1 MFDSWLQDL
10 RYAVRLLRRN
20 PLFALTAVLSLA
32 IGIGANTTIF
42 TIANA
47 LLFKPPLGVADASRL
62 VDVGRSQDGQGFDNG
77 SYSNYLD
84 IRARNTV
91 FSGIYAYRLG
101 PEPMS
106 LRGKDGAERI
116 YGEMVSTNYFNV
128 LGTPPH
134 IGRLFTSDDSEQPG
148 ATPLAVLSHRFW
160 MRRFN
165 GDPAIVGQTLVLNG
179 RPLTVIGVTPEG
191 FHGTTVLT
199 SDLWVPVNM
208 VGELASRLPPAILT
222 SRESAWLV
230 MGARLKPGVTVGQ
243 AQAELANIGRALEQ
257 EFPDANRGKGLRVVA
272 SSPVPGDGA
281 PVAAFMAVLMAI
293 VMLVLAIACANVAG
307 VLLAR
312 ATTRR
317 REIAVRLAIGA
328 GRGRLIRQML
338 VESTL
343 LFLIGGSGGLV
354 LARLMTGALLS
365 LLPAVPLPIDVTLA
379 LDGRAV
385 VFTLTLSL
393 VAAILSG
400 LAPAFHASRA
410 EVVGALKSDTQ
421 GGPER
426 IWLRHAFVVS
436 QVALSIVLVVGAG
449 LFARALQRASEID
462 PGFDPHGVEL
472 ATLDLS
478 LGGYTADTGR
488 VFARELI
495 RRVRET
501 PGVQAAALSAVM
513 PLGDRGIG
521 LGGLAVPGVELR
533 NGRRFFDVDWNVITP
548 GYFAT
553 MKMALSTGRDFS
565 DADRE
570 GTPSV
575 VIVNET
581 AARQWWPRQD
591 ALGKTL
597 LQETG
602 RPDAPDAV
610 RQQVPEPG
618 RRSAAVRLRA
628 DSAAV
633 YVTHCYRGAVGARSA
648 PRRAA
653 SSAPRL
659 DEPESSHRASA
670 HLRRLLAAGTASAT
684 HRGVGRRQPRTC
696 RRVAGGNRDLRRDGL
711 HGVEPHARDRHSDG
725 AWRRARVGGAH
736 GAAAGADADDD
747 RRGHRPGGR
756 RRGKP
761 PARLAAL
768 RRWRH
773 RSVDLHRIDAAIFRR
788 RCGGVLRAGTAR
800 HRYRRDGRP
809 PIRLGTIAPVRE
821 TTSAA
826 AMHL

>member
-134 IGRLFTSDDSEQPG
+134 IGRLFTSDDSEQPA

-179 RPLTVIGVTPEG
+179 RPFMVIGVTPEG

-521 LGGLAVPGVELR
+521 LGGLAVPGVEPR

-610 RQQVPEPG
+610 RTLTVVG
-618 RRSAAVRLRA
+618 VAR
-628 DSAAV
+628 DSKYRNLGEDPRPFV
-633 YVTHCYRGAVGARSA
+633 YVPIQQQYMSRTVIAARSA
-648 PRRAA
+648 HGQRLAGELRALVASMNPNLPIVQSLTFDAYSQLGLLPQRIAA
-653 SSAPRL
+653 SVAGSL
-659 DEPESSHRASA
+659 G
-670 HLRRLLAAGTASAT
+670 LVGVLLAAIGIYGVTAYMVSSRTREIGIRMALGAERASVVRMVLRQGLT
-684 HRGVGRRQPRTC
+684 LTMIGAAIGLAVAAAASRLLGSLLFGVGATDPLTFIGSTLLFF
-696 RRVAGGNRDLRRDGL
+696 V
-711 HGVEPHARDRHSDG
+711 V
-725 AWRRARVGGAH
+725 
-736 GAAAGADADDD
+736 GAAACYV
-747 RRGHRPGGR
+747 
-756 RRGKP
+756 
-761 PARLAAL
+761 PARRATAIGAMDAL
-768 RRWRH
+768 RY
-773 RSVDLHRIDAAIFRR
+773 D
-788 RCGGVLRAGTAR
+788 
-800 HRYRRDGRP
+800 
-809 PIRLGTIAPVRE
+809 
-821 TTSAA
+821 
-826 AMHL
+826 

>member
-134 IGRLFTSDDSEQPG
+134 IGRLFTSDDSEQPA

-179 RPLTVIGVTPEG
+179 RPFMVIGVTPEG

-521 LGGLAVPGVELR
+521 LGGLAVPGVEPR

-553 MKMALSTGRDFS
+553 MKMALLTGRDFS

-610 RQQVPEPG
+610 RTLTVVG
-618 RRSAAVRLRA
+618 VAR
-628 DSAAV
+628 DSKYRNLGEDPRPFV
-633 YVTHCYRGAVGARSA
+633 YVPIQQQYMSRTVIAARSA
-648 PRRAA
+648 HGQRLAGELRALVASMNPNLPIVQSLTFDAYSQLGLLPQRIAA
-653 SSAPRL
+653 SVAGSL
-659 DEPESSHRASA
+659 G
-670 HLRRLLAAGTASAT
+670 LVGVLLAAIGIYGVTAYMVSSRTREIGIRMALGAERASVVRMVLRQGLT
-684 HRGVGRRQPRTC
+684 LTMIGAAIGLAVAAAASRLLGSLLFGVGATDPLTFIGSTLLFF
-696 RRVAGGNRDLRRDGL
+696 V
-711 HGVEPHARDRHSDG
+711 V
-725 AWRRARVGGAH
+725 
-736 GAAAGADADDD
+736 GAAACYV
-747 RRGHRPGGR
+747 
-756 RRGKP
+756 
-761 PARLAAL
+761 PARRATAIGAMDAL
-768 RRWRH
+768 RY
-773 RSVDLHRIDAAIFRR
+773 D
-788 RCGGVLRAGTAR
+788 
-800 HRYRRDGRP
+800 
-809 PIRLGTIAPVRE
+809 
-821 TTSAA
+821 
-826 AMHL
+826 

>member
-257 EFPDANRGKGLRVVA
+257 EFPDANRGRGLRVVA
-272 SSPVPGDGA
+272 SSPLPGDGA

-410 EVVGALKSDTQ
+410 DVVGALKSDTQ

-521 LGGLAVPGVELR
+521 LGGLAVPGVEPR

-597 LQETG
+597 LQENG

-610 RQQVPEPG
+610 RTLTVVG
-618 RRSAAVRLRA
+618 VAR
-628 DSAAV
+628 DSKYRNLGEDPRPFV
-633 YVTHCYRGAVGARSA
+633 YVPIQQQYMSRTVIAARSA
-648 PRRAA
+648 HGQRLAGELRALLASMNPNLPIVQSLTFDAYSQLGLLPQRIAA
-653 SSAPRL
+653 SVAGSL
-659 DEPESSHRASA
+659 G
-670 HLRRLLAAGTASAT
+670 LVGVLLAAIGIYGVTAYMVSSRTREIGIRMALGAERASVVRMVLRQGLT
-684 HRGVGRRQPRTC
+684 LTMIGAAIGLAVAAAASRLLGSLLFGVGATDPLTFIGSTLLFF
-696 RRVAGGNRDLRRDGL
+696 V
-711 HGVEPHARDRHSDG
+711 V
-725 AWRRARVGGAH
+725 
-736 GAAAGADADDD
+736 GAAACYV
-747 RRGHRPGGR
+747 
-756 RRGKP
+756 
-761 PARLAAL
+761 PARRATAIGAMDAL
-768 RRWRH
+768 RY
-773 RSVDLHRIDAAIFRR
+773 D
-788 RCGGVLRAGTAR
+788 
-800 HRYRRDGRP
+800 
-809 PIRLGTIAPVRE
+809 
-821 TTSAA
+821 
-826 AMHL
+826 

>member
-1 MFDSWLQDL
+1 MFDSWLQDV

-106 LRGKDGAERI
+106 LRGKDGVERI

-134 IGRLFTSDDSEQPG
+134 IGRLFTSDDSEQPA

-179 RPLTVIGVTPEG
+179 RPFMVIGVTPEG

-521 LGGLAVPGVELR
+521 LGGLAVPGVEPR

-553 MKMALSTGRDFS
+553 MKMALLTGRDFS

-610 RQQVPEPG
+610 RTLTVVG
-618 RRSAAVRLRA
+618 VAR
-628 DSAAV
+628 DSKYRNLGEDPRPFV
-633 YVTHCYRGAVGARSA
+633 YVPIQQQYMSRTVIAARSA
-648 PRRAA
+648 HGQRLAGQLRALLASMNPNLPIVQALTFDAYSQLGLLPQRIAA
-653 SSAPRL
+653 SVAGSL
-659 DEPESSHRASA
+659 G
-670 HLRRLLAAGTASAT
+670 LVGVLLAAIGIYGVTAYMVSSRTREIGIRMALGAERASVVRMVLRQGLT
-684 HRGVGRRQPRTC
+684 LTMIGAAIGLAVAAAASRLLGSLLFGVGATDPLTFIGSTLLFF
-696 RRVAGGNRDLRRDGL
+696 V
-711 HGVEPHARDRHSDG
+711 V
-725 AWRRARVGGAH
+725 
-736 GAAAGADADDD
+736 GAAACYV
-747 RRGHRPGGR
+747 
-756 RRGKP
+756 
-761 PARLAAL
+761 PARRATAIGAMDAL
-768 RRWRH
+768 RY
-773 RSVDLHRIDAAIFRR
+773 D
-788 RCGGVLRAGTAR
+788 
-800 HRYRRDGRP
+800 
-809 PIRLGTIAPVRE
+809 
-821 TTSAA
+821 
-826 AMHL
+826 

>member
-134 IGRLFTSDDSEQPG
+134 IGRLFTSDDSEQPA

-208 VGELASRLPPAILT
+208 VGELAPRLPPAILT

-410 EVVGALKSDTQ
+410 EVVGALKSETQ

-521 LGGLAVPGVELR
+521 LGGLAVPGVEPR

-597 LQETG
+597 LQVNG

-610 RQQVPEPG
+610 RTLTVVG
-618 RRSAAVRLRA
+618 VAR
-628 DSAAV
+628 DSKYRNLGEDPRPFV
-633 YVTHCYRGAVGARSA
+633 YVPIQQQYMSRTVIAARSA
-648 PRRAA
+648 HGQRLAGELRALLASMNPNLPIVQSLTFDAYSQLGLLPQRIAA
-653 SSAPRL
+653 SVAGSL
-659 DEPESSHRASA
+659 G
-670 HLRRLLAAGTASAT
+670 LVGVLLAAIGIYGVTAYMVSSRTREIGIRMALGAERASVVRMVLRQGLT
-684 HRGVGRRQPRTC
+684 LTMIGAAIGLAVAAAASRLLGSLLFGVGATDPLTFIGSTLLFF
-696 RRVAGGNRDLRRDGL
+696 V
-711 HGVEPHARDRHSDG
+711 V
-725 AWRRARVGGAH
+725 
-736 GAAAGADADDD
+736 GAAACYV
-747 RRGHRPGGR
+747 
-756 RRGKP
+756 
-761 PARLAAL
+761 PARRATAIGAMDAL
-768 RRWRH
+768 RY
-773 RSVDLHRIDAAIFRR
+773 D
-788 RCGGVLRAGTAR
+788 
-800 HRYRRDGRP
+800 
-809 PIRLGTIAPVRE
+809 
-821 TTSAA
+821 
-826 AMHL
+826 

>member
-77 SYSNYLD
+77 SYPNYLD

-91 FSGIYAYRLG
+91 FSGIYAYRLA

-134 IGRLFTSDDSEQPG
+134 IGRLFTSDDSEQPA

-179 RPLTVIGVTPEG
+179 RPFTVIGVTPEG

-208 VGELASRLPPAILT
+208 VGELASRLPPSILT

-257 EFPDANRGKGLRVVA
+257 EFPDANRGRGLRVVA

-410 EVVGALKSDTQ
+410 EVVGALKSGTQ

-426 IWLRHAFVVS
+426 IWLRHAFVLS

-521 LGGLAVPGVELR
+521 LGGLAVPGLELR

-610 RQQVPEPG
+610 RTLTVVG
-618 RRSAAVRLRA
+618 VAR
-628 DSAAV
+628 DSKYRNLGEDPRPFV
-633 YVTHCYRGAVGARSA
+633 YVPIQQQYMSRTVIAARSA
-648 PRRAA
+648 RGQRLAGELRALLASMNPNLPIVQALTFDAYSQLGLLPQRIAA
-653 SSAPRL
+653 SVAGSL
-659 DEPESSHRASA
+659 G
-670 HLRRLLAAGTASAT
+670 LVGVLLAAIGIYGVTASMVSSRTREIGIRMALGAERASVVRMVLRQGLT
-684 HRGVGRRQPRTC
+684 LTMIGAAIGLAVAAAASRLLGSLLFGVGATDPLTFIGSTLLFF
-696 RRVAGGNRDLRRDGL
+696 V
-711 HGVEPHARDRHSDG
+711 V
-725 AWRRARVGGAH
+725 
-736 GAAAGADADDD
+736 GAAACYV
-747 RRGHRPGGR
+747 
-756 RRGKP
+756 
-761 PARLAAL
+761 PARRATAIGAMDAL
-768 RRWRH
+768 RY
-773 RSVDLHRIDAAIFRR
+773 D
-788 RCGGVLRAGTAR
+788 
-800 HRYRRDGRP
+800 
-809 PIRLGTIAPVRE
+809 
-821 TTSAA
+821 
-826 AMHL
+826 

>member
-134 IGRLFTSDDSEQPG
+134 IGRLFTSDDSEQPA

-179 RPLTVIGVTPEG
+179 RPFMVIGVTPEG
-191 FHGTTVLT
+191 FHGTTLLT

-436 QVALSIVLVVGAG
+436 QVALSIVLVVAAG

-488 VFARELI
+488 VFARELF

-521 LGGLAVPGVELR
+521 LGGLAVPGVEPR

-553 MKMALSTGRDFS
+553 MKMALLTGRDFS

-610 RQQVPEPG
+610 RTLTVVG
-618 RRSAAVRLRA
+618 VAR
-628 DSAAV
+628 DSKYRNLGEDPRPFV
-633 YVTHCYRGAVGARSA
+633 YVPIQQQYMSRTVIAARSA
-648 PRRAA
+648 HGQRLAGQLRALLASMNPNLPIVQALTFDAYSQLGLLPQRIAA
-653 SSAPRL
+653 SVAGSL
-659 DEPESSHRASA
+659 G
-670 HLRRLLAAGTASAT
+670 LVGVLLAAIGIYGVTAYMVSSRTREIGIRMALGAERASVVRMVLRQGLT
-684 HRGVGRRQPRTC
+684 LTMIGAAIGLAVAAAASRLLGSLLFGVGATDPLTFIGSTLLFF
-696 RRVAGGNRDLRRDGL
+696 V
-711 HGVEPHARDRHSDG
+711 V
-725 AWRRARVGGAH
+725 
-736 GAAAGADADDD
+736 GAAACYV
-747 RRGHRPGGR
+747 
-756 RRGKP
+756 
-761 PARLAAL
+761 PARRATAIGAMDAL
-768 RRWRH
+768 RY
-773 RSVDLHRIDAAIFRR
+773 D
-788 RCGGVLRAGTAR
+788 
-800 HRYRRDGRP
+800 
-809 PIRLGTIAPVRE
+809 
-821 TTSAA
+821 
-826 AMHL
+826 

>member
-62 VDVGRSQDGQGFDNG
+62 VDVGRSQDGHAFDNG
-77 SYSNYLD
+77 SYPNYLD

-179 RPLTVIGVTPEG
+179 RPFMVIGVTPEG

-257 EFPDANRGKGLRVVA
+257 EFPDANRGRGLRVVA

-521 LGGLAVPGVELR
+521 LGGLAVPGVEPR

-553 MKMALSTGRDFS
+553 MKMALLTGRDFS

-610 RQQVPEPG
+610 RTLTVVG
-618 RRSAAVRLRA
+618 VAR
-628 DSAAV
+628 DSKYRNLGEDPRPFV
-633 YVTHCYRGAVGARSA
+633 YVPIQQQYMSRTVIAARSA
-648 PRRAA
+648 HGQRLAGELRALLASMNPNLPIVQALTFDAYSQLGLLPQRIAA
-653 SSAPRL
+653 SVAGSL
-659 DEPESSHRASA
+659 G
-670 HLRRLLAAGTASAT
+670 LVGVLLAAIGIYGVTAYMVSSRTREIGIRMALGAERASVVRMVLRQGLT
-684 HRGVGRRQPRTC
+684 LTMIGAAIGLAVAAAASRLLGSLLFGVGATDPLTFIGSTLLFF
-696 RRVAGGNRDLRRDGL
+696 V
-711 HGVEPHARDRHSDG
+711 V
-725 AWRRARVGGAH
+725 
-736 GAAAGADADDD
+736 GAAACYV
-747 RRGHRPGGR
+747 
-756 RRGKP
+756 
-761 PARLAAL
+761 PARRATAIGAMDAL
-768 RRWRH
+768 RY
-773 RSVDLHRIDAAIFRR
+773 D
-788 RCGGVLRAGTAR
+788 
-800 HRYRRDGRP
+800 
-809 PIRLGTIAPVRE
+809 
-821 TTSAA
+821 
-826 AMHL
+826 

>member
-106 LRGKDGAERI
+106 LRGNDGAERI

-134 IGRLFTSDDSEQPG
+134 IGRLFTSDDSEQPA

-179 RPLTVIGVTPEG
+179 RPFMVIGVTPEG
-191 FHGTTVLT
+191 FHGTTLLT

-472 ATLDLS
+472 AALDLS

-521 LGGLAVPGVELR
+521 LGGLAVPGVEPR

-553 MKMALSTGRDFS
+553 MKMALLTGRDFS

-610 RQQVPEPG
+610 RTLTVVG
-618 RRSAAVRLRA
+618 VAR
-628 DSAAV
+628 DSKYRNLGEDPRPFV
-633 YVTHCYRGAVGARSA
+633 YVPIQQQYMSRTVIAARSA
-648 PRRAA
+648 HGQRLAGELRALLASMNPNLPIVQSLTFDAYSQLGLLPQRIAA
-653 SSAPRL
+653 SVAGSL
-659 DEPESSHRASA
+659 G
-670 HLRRLLAAGTASAT
+670 LVGVLLAAIGIYGVTAYMVSSRTREIGIRMALGAERASVVRMVLRQGLT
-684 HRGVGRRQPRTC
+684 LTMIGAAIGLAVAAAASRLLGSLLFGVGATDPLTFIGSTLLFF
-696 RRVAGGNRDLRRDGL
+696 V
-711 HGVEPHARDRHSDG
+711 V
-725 AWRRARVGGAH
+725 
-736 GAAAGADADDD
+736 GAAACYV
-747 RRGHRPGGR
+747 
-756 RRGKP
+756 
-761 PARLAAL
+761 PARRATAIGAMDAL
-768 RRWRH
+768 RY
-773 RSVDLHRIDAAIFRR
+773 D
-788 RCGGVLRAGTAR
+788 
-800 HRYRRDGRP
+800 
-809 PIRLGTIAPVRE
+809 
-821 TTSAA
+821 
-826 AMHL
+826 

>member
-134 IGRLFTSDDSEQPG
+134 IGRLFTSDDSEQPA

-553 MKMALSTGRDFS
+553 MKMALLTGRDFS

-610 RQQVPEPG
+610 RTLTVVG
-618 RRSAAVRLRA
+618 VAR
-628 DSAAV
+628 DSKYRNLGEDPRPFV
-633 YVTHCYRGAVGARSA
+633 YVPIQQQYMSRTVIAARSA
-648 PRRAA
+648 HGQRLAGELRALVASMNPNLPIVQALTFDAYSQLGLLPQRIAA
-653 SSAPRL
+653 SVAGSL
-659 DEPESSHRASA
+659 G
-670 HLRRLLAAGTASAT
+670 LVGVLLAAIGIYGVTAYMVSSRTREIGIRMALGAERASVVRMVLRQGLT
-684 HRGVGRRQPRTC
+684 LTMIGAAIGLAVAAAASRLLGSLLFGVGATDPLTFIGSTLLFF
-696 RRVAGGNRDLRRDGL
+696 V
-711 HGVEPHARDRHSDG
+711 V
-725 AWRRARVGGAH
+725 
-736 GAAAGADADDD
+736 GAAACYV
-747 RRGHRPGGR
+747 
-756 RRGKP
+756 
-761 PARLAAL
+761 PARRATAIGAMDAL
-768 RRWRH
+768 RY
-773 RSVDLHRIDAAIFRR
+773 D
-788 RCGGVLRAGTAR
+788 
-800 HRYRRDGRP
+800 
-809 PIRLGTIAPVRE
+809 
-821 TTSAA
+821 
-826 AMHL
+826 

>member
-47 LLFKPPLGVADASRL
+47 LLFQPPLGVADASRL

-134 IGRLFTSDDSEQPG
+134 IGRLFTSDDSEQPA

-179 RPLTVIGVTPEG
+179 RPFMVIGVTPEG

-243 AQAELANIGRALEQ
+243 AQGELANIGRALEQ

-317 REIAVRLAIGA
+317 REIAVRVAIGA

-610 RQQVPEPG
+610 RTLTVVG
-618 RRSAAVRLRA
+618 VAR
-628 DSAAV
+628 DSKYRNLGEDPRPFV
-633 YVTHCYRGAVGARSA
+633 YVPIQQQYMSRTVIAARSA
-648 PRRAA
+648 HGQRLAGQLRALLASMNPNLPIVQALTFDAYSQLGLLPQRIAA
-653 SSAPRL
+653 SVAGSL
-659 DEPESSHRASA
+659 G
-670 HLRRLLAAGTASAT
+670 LVGVLLAAIGIYGVTAYMVSSRTREIGIRMALGAERASVVRMVLRQGLT
-684 HRGVGRRQPRTC
+684 LTMIGAAIGLAVAAAASRLLGSLLFGVGATDPLTFIGSTLLFF
-696 RRVAGGNRDLRRDGL
+696 V
-711 HGVEPHARDRHSDG
+711 V
-725 AWRRARVGGAH
+725 
-736 GAAAGADADDD
+736 GAAACYV
-747 RRGHRPGGR
+747 
-756 RRGKP
+756 
-761 PARLAAL
+761 PARRATAIGAMDAL
-768 RRWRH
+768 RY
-773 RSVDLHRIDAAIFRR
+773 D
-788 RCGGVLRAGTAR
+788 
-800 HRYRRDGRP
+800 
-809 PIRLGTIAPVRE
+809 
-821 TTSAA
+821 
-826 AMHL
+826 

>member
-47 LLFKPPLGVADASRL
+47 LLFKPPLGVAAASRL

-77 SYSNYLD
+77 SYPNYLD

-134 IGRLFTSDDSEQPG
+134 IGRLFTSDDSEQPA

-179 RPLTVIGVTPEG
+179 RPFMVIGVTPEG

-317 REIAVRLAIGA
+317 REIAVRVAIGA

-426 IWLRHAFVVS
+426 IWLRHAFVLS

-521 LGGLAVPGVELR
+521 LGGLAVPGLELR

-553 MKMALSTGRDFS
+553 MKMALLTGRDFS

-610 RQQVPEPG
+610 RTLTVVG
-618 RRSAAVRLRA
+618 VAR
-628 DSAAV
+628 DSKYRNLGEDPRPFV
-633 YVTHCYRGAVGARSA
+633 YVPIQQQYMSRTVIAARSA
-648 PRRAA
+648 HGQRLAGELRALLASMNPNLPIVQALTFDAYSQLGLLPQRIAA
-653 SSAPRL
+653 SVAGSL
-659 DEPESSHRASA
+659 G
-670 HLRRLLAAGTASAT
+670 LVGVLLAAIGIYGVTAYMVSSRTREIGIRMALGAERASVVRMVLRQGLT
-684 HRGVGRRQPRTC
+684 LTMIGAAIGLAVAAAASRLLGSLRFGVGATDPLTFIGSTLLFF
-696 RRVAGGNRDLRRDGL
+696 V
-711 HGVEPHARDRHSDG
+711 V
-725 AWRRARVGGAH
+725 
-736 GAAAGADADDD
+736 GAAACYV
-747 RRGHRPGGR
+747 
-756 RRGKP
+756 
-761 PARLAAL
+761 PARRATAIGAMDAL
-768 RRWRH
+768 RY
-773 RSVDLHRIDAAIFRR
+773 D
-788 RCGGVLRAGTAR
+788 
-800 HRYRRDGRP
+800 
-809 PIRLGTIAPVRE
+809 
-821 TTSAA
+821 
-826 AMHL
+826 

>member
-134 IGRLFTSDDSEQPG
+134 IGRLFTSDDSEQPA

-179 RPLTVIGVTPEG
+179 RPFMVIGVTPEG

-521 LGGLAVPGVELR
+521 LGGLAVPGVEPR

-610 RQQVPEPG
+610 RTLTVVG
-618 RRSAAVRLRA
+618 VAR
-628 DSAAV
+628 DSKYRNLGEDPRPFV
-633 YVTHCYRGAVGARSA
+633 YVPIQQQYMSRTVIAARSA
-648 PRRAA
+648 HGQRLAGQLRALLASMNPNLPIVQALTFDAYSQLGLLPQRIAA
-653 SSAPRL
+653 SVAGSL
-659 DEPESSHRASA
+659 G
-670 HLRRLLAAGTASAT
+670 LVGVLLAAIGIYGVTAYMVSSRTREIGIRMALGAERASVVRMVLRQGLT
-684 HRGVGRRQPRTC
+684 LTMIGAAIGLAVAAAASRLLGSLLFGVGATDPLTFIGSTLLFF
-696 RRVAGGNRDLRRDGL
+696 V
-711 HGVEPHARDRHSDG
+711 V
-725 AWRRARVGGAH
+725 
-736 GAAAGADADDD
+736 GAAACYV
-747 RRGHRPGGR
+747 
-756 RRGKP
+756 
-761 PARLAAL
+761 PARRATAIGAMDAL
-768 RRWRH
+768 RY
-773 RSVDLHRIDAAIFRR
+773 D
-788 RCGGVLRAGTAR
+788 
-800 HRYRRDGRP
+800 
-809 PIRLGTIAPVRE
+809 
-821 TTSAA
+821 
-826 AMHL
+826 

>member
-134 IGRLFTSDDSEQPG
+134 IGRLFTSDDSEQPA

-179 RPLTVIGVTPEG
+179 RPFMVIGVTPEG
-191 FHGTTVLT
+191 FHGTTLLT

-328 GRGRLIRQML
+328 ERGRLIRQML

-393 VAAILSG
+393 
-400 LAPAFHASRA
+400 
-410 EVVGALKSDTQ
+410 
-421 GGPER
+421 
-426 IWLRHAFVVS
+426 
-436 QVALSIVLVVGAG
+436 
-449 LFARALQRASEID
+449 
-462 PGFDPHGVEL
+462 
-472 ATLDLS
+472 
-478 LGGYTADTGR
+478 
-488 VFARELI
+488 
-495 RRVRET
+495 
-501 PGVQAAALSAVM
+501 AAA
-513 PLGDRGIG
+513 
-521 LGGLAVPGVELR
+521 
-533 NGRRFFDVDWNVITP
+533 
-548 GYFAT
+548 
-553 MKMALSTGRDFS
+553 
-565 DADRE
+565 
-570 GTPSV
+570 
-575 VIVNET
+575 
-581 AARQWWPRQD
+581 
-591 ALGKTL
+591 
-597 LQETG
+597 
-602 RPDAPDAV
+602 
-610 RQQVPEPG
+610 
-618 RRSAAVRLRA
+618 
-628 DSAAV
+628 
-633 YVTHCYRGAVGARSA
+633 
-648 PRRAA
+648 
-653 SSAPRL
+653 
-659 DEPESSHRASA
+659 
-670 HLRRLLAAGTASAT
+670 
-684 HRGVGRRQPRTC
+684 
-696 RRVAGGNRDLRRDGL
+696 
-711 HGVEPHARDRHSDG
+711 
-725 AWRRARVGGAH
+725 
-736 GAAAGADADDD
+736 
-747 RRGHRPGGR
+747 
-756 RRGKP
+756 
-761 PARLAAL
+761 
-768 RRWRH
+768 
-773 RSVDLHRIDAAIFRR
+773 
-788 RCGGVLRAGTAR
+788 
-800 HRYRRDGRP
+800 
-809 PIRLGTIAPVRE
+809 
-821 TTSAA
+821 
-826 AMHL
+826 

>member
-62 VDVGRSQDGQGFDNG
+62 VDVGRSQDGQGFDND

-91 FSGIYAYRLG
+91 FSGMYAYRLG

-134 IGRLFTSDDSEQPG
+134 IGRLFTSDDSEQPA

-179 RPLTVIGVTPEG
+179 RPFMVIGVTPEG

-257 EFPDANRGKGLRVVA
+257 EFPDANRGRGLRVVA

-365 LLPAVPLPIDVTLA
+365 LLPAVPLPVDVTLA

-400 LAPAFHASRA
+400 LAPAFHAARA

-449 LFARALQRASEID
+449 LFARALQRATEID

-553 MKMALSTGRDFS
+553 MKMALLTGRDFS

-610 RQQVPEPG
+610 RTLTVVG
-618 RRSAAVRLRA
+618 VAR
-628 DSAAV
+628 DSKYRNLGEDPRPFV
-633 YVTHCYRGAVGARSA
+633 YVPIQQQYLSRTVIAARSA
-648 PRRAA
+648 HGQRLAGELRALLASMNPNLPIVQALTFDAYSQLGLLPQRIAA
-653 SSAPRL
+653 SVAGSL
-659 DEPESSHRASA
+659 G
-670 HLRRLLAAGTASAT
+670 LVGVLLAAIGIYGVTAYMVSNRTREIGIRMALGAERASVVRMVLRQGLT
-684 HRGVGRRQPRTC
+684 LTMIGAAIGLAVAAAASRLLGSLLFGVGATDPLTFIGSTLLFF
-696 RRVAGGNRDLRRDGL
+696 V
-711 HGVEPHARDRHSDG
+711 V
-725 AWRRARVGGAH
+725 
-736 GAAAGADADDD
+736 GAAACYV
-747 RRGHRPGGR
+747 
-756 RRGKP
+756 
-761 PARLAAL
+761 PARRATAIGAMDAL
-768 RRWRH
+768 RY
-773 RSVDLHRIDAAIFRR
+773 D
-788 RCGGVLRAGTAR
+788 
-800 HRYRRDGRP
+800 
-809 PIRLGTIAPVRE
+809 
-821 TTSAA
+821 
-826 AMHL
+826 

>member
-134 IGRLFTSDDSEQPG
+134 IGRLFTSDDSEQPA

-179 RPLTVIGVTPEG
+179 RPFMVIGVTPEG

-553 MKMALSTGRDFS
+553 MKMALLTGRDFS

-610 RQQVPEPG
+610 RTLTVVG
-618 RRSAAVRLRA
+618 VAR
-628 DSAAV
+628 DSKYRNLGEDPRPFV
-633 YVTHCYRGAVGARSA
+633 YVPIQQQYMSRTVIAARSA
-648 PRRAA
+648 HGQRLAGELRALLASMNPNLPIVQALTFDAYSQLGLLPQRIAA
-653 SSAPRL
+653 SVAGSL
-659 DEPESSHRASA
+659 G
-670 HLRRLLAAGTASAT
+670 LVGVLLAAIGIYGVTAYMVSSRTREIGIRMALGAERASVVRMVLRQGLT
-684 HRGVGRRQPRTC
+684 LTMIGAAIGLAVAAAASRLLGSLLFGVGATDPLTFIGSTLLFF
-696 RRVAGGNRDLRRDGL
+696 V
-711 HGVEPHARDRHSDG
+711 V
-725 AWRRARVGGAH
+725 
-736 GAAAGADADDD
+736 GAAACYV
-747 RRGHRPGGR
+747 
-756 RRGKP
+756 
-761 PARLAAL
+761 PARRATAIGAMDAL
-768 RRWRH
+768 RY
-773 RSVDLHRIDAAIFRR
+773 D
-788 RCGGVLRAGTAR
+788 
-800 HRYRRDGRP
+800 
-809 PIRLGTIAPVRE
+809 
-821 TTSAA
+821 
-826 AMHL
+826 

>member
-77 SYSNYLD
+77 SYANYLD

-106 LRGKDGAERI
+106 LRGKDGVERI

-134 IGRLFTSDDSEQPG
+134 IGRLFTSDDSEQPA

-243 AQAELANIGRALEQ
+243 AQAELANIGRALER

-521 LGGLAVPGVELR
+521 LGGLAVPGLELR

-553 MKMALSTGRDFS
+553 MKMALLTGRDFS

-610 RQQVPEPG
+610 RTLTVVG
-618 RRSAAVRLRA
+618 VAR
-628 DSAAV
+628 DSKYRNLGEDPRPFV
-633 YVTHCYRGAVGARSA
+633 YVPIQQQYMSRTVVAARSA
-648 PRRAA
+648 HGQRLAGELRALLA
-653 SSAPRL
+653 SMNPNLPIVQSLTFDAYSQLGLLPQRIAVSVAGSL
-659 DEPESSHRASA
+659 G
-670 HLRRLLAAGTASAT
+670 LVGVLLAAIGIYGVTAYMVSSRTREIGIRMALGAERASVVRMVLRQGLMLT
-684 HRGVGRRQPRTC
+684 MIGAAIGLAVAAAASRLLGSLLFGVGATDPLTFIGSTLLFF
-696 RRVAGGNRDLRRDGL
+696 V
-711 HGVEPHARDRHSDG
+711 V
-725 AWRRARVGGAH
+725 
-736 GAAAGADADDD
+736 GAAACYV
-747 RRGHRPGGR
+747 
-756 RRGKP
+756 
-761 PARLAAL
+761 PARRATAIGAMDAL
-768 RRWRH
+768 RY
-773 RSVDLHRIDAAIFRR
+773 D
-788 RCGGVLRAGTAR
+788 
-800 HRYRRDGRP
+800 
-809 PIRLGTIAPVRE
+809 
-821 TTSAA
+821 
-826 AMHL
+826 

>member
-521 LGGLAVPGVELR
+521 LGGLAVPGVEPR

-610 RQQVPEPG
+610 RTLTVVG
-618 RRSAAVRLRA
+618 VAR
-628 DSAAV
+628 DSKYRNLGEDPRPFV
-633 YVTHCYRGAVGARSA
+633 YVPIQQQYMSRTVIAARSA
-648 PRRAA
+648 HGQRLAGELRALLASMNPNLPIVQSLTFDAYSQLGLLPQRIAA
-653 SSAPRL
+653 SVAGSL
-659 DEPESSHRASA
+659 G
-670 HLRRLLAAGTASAT
+670 LVGVLLAAMGIYGVTAYMVSSRTREIGIRMALGAERASVVRMVLRQGLT
-684 HRGVGRRQPRTC
+684 LTMIGAAIGLAVAAAASRLLGSLLFGVGATDPLTFIGSTLLFF
-696 RRVAGGNRDLRRDGL
+696 V
-711 HGVEPHARDRHSDG
+711 V
-725 AWRRARVGGAH
+725 
-736 GAAAGADADDD
+736 GAAACYV
-747 RRGHRPGGR
+747 
-756 RRGKP
+756 
-761 PARLAAL
+761 PARRATAIGAMDAL
-768 RRWRH
+768 RY
-773 RSVDLHRIDAAIFRR
+773 D
-788 RCGGVLRAGTAR
+788 
-800 HRYRRDGRP
+800 
-809 PIRLGTIAPVRE
+809 
-821 TTSAA
+821 
-826 AMHL
+826 

>member
-91 FSGIYAYRLG
+91 FSGMYAYRLG

-134 IGRLFTSDDSEQPG
+134 IGRLFTSDDSEQPA

-208 VGELASRLPPAILT
+208 VGELAPRLPPAILT

-257 EFPDANRGKGLRVVA
+257 EFPDANRGRGLRVVA

-449 LFARALQRASEID
+449 LFARALQRASAID

-521 LGGLAVPGVELR
+521 LGGLAVPGVEPR

-553 MKMALSTGRDFS
+553 MKMALSAGRDFS

-597 LQETG
+597 SQENG

-610 RQQVPEPG
+610 RTLTVVG
-618 RRSAAVRLRA
+618 VAR
-628 DSAAV
+628 DSKYRNLGEDPRPFV
-633 YVTHCYRGAVGARSA
+633 YVPIQQQYMSRTVIAARSA
-648 PRRAA
+648 HGQRLAGQLRALLASMNPNLPIVQALTFDAYSQLGLLPQRIAA
-653 SSAPRL
+653 SVAGSL
-659 DEPESSHRASA
+659 G
-670 HLRRLLAAGTASAT
+670 LVGVLLAAIGIYGVTAYMVSSRTREIGIRMALGAERASVVRMVLRQGLT
-684 HRGVGRRQPRTC
+684 LTMIGAAIGLAVAAAASRLLGSLLFGVGATDPLTFIGSTLLFF
-696 RRVAGGNRDLRRDGL
+696 V
-711 HGVEPHARDRHSDG
+711 V
-725 AWRRARVGGAH
+725 
-736 GAAAGADADDD
+736 GAAACYV
-747 RRGHRPGGR
+747 
-756 RRGKP
+756 
-761 PARLAAL
+761 PARRATAIGAMDAL
-768 RRWRH
+768 RY
-773 RSVDLHRIDAAIFRR
+773 D
-788 RCGGVLRAGTAR
+788 
-800 HRYRRDGRP
+800 
-809 PIRLGTIAPVRE
+809 
-821 TTSAA
+821 
-826 AMHL
+826 

>member
-62 VDVGRSQDGQGFDNG
+62 VDVGRSQDGQGFDND

-179 RPLTVIGVTPEG
+179 RPFMVIGVTPEG

-208 VGELASRLPPAILT
+208 VGELASRLPPSILT

-553 MKMALSTGRDFS
+553 MKMTLLTGRDFS

-610 RQQVPEPG
+610 RTLTVVG
-618 RRSAAVRLRA
+618 VAR
-628 DSAAV
+628 DSKYRNLGEDPRPFV
-633 YVTHCYRGAVGARSA
+633 YVPIEQQYMSRTVIAARSA
-648 PRRAA
+648 HGQRLAGELRALVASMNPNLPIVQALTFDAYSQLGLLPQRIAA
-653 SSAPRL
+653 SVAGSL
-659 DEPESSHRASA
+659 G
-670 HLRRLLAAGTASAT
+670 LVGVLLAAIGIYGVTAYMVSSRTREIGIRMALGAERASVVRMVLRQGLT
-684 HRGVGRRQPRTC
+684 LTMIGAAIGLAVAAAASRLLGSLLFGVGATDPLTFIGSTLLFF
-696 RRVAGGNRDLRRDGL
+696 V
-711 HGVEPHARDRHSDG
+711 V
-725 AWRRARVGGAH
+725 
-736 GAAAGADADDD
+736 GAAACYV
-747 RRGHRPGGR
+747 
-756 RRGKP
+756 
-761 PARLAAL
+761 PARRATAIGAMDAL
-768 RRWRH
+768 RY
-773 RSVDLHRIDAAIFRR
+773 D
-788 RCGGVLRAGTAR
+788 
-800 HRYRRDGRP
+800 
-809 PIRLGTIAPVRE
+809 
-821 TTSAA
+821 
-826 AMHL
+826 

>member
-134 IGRLFTSDDSEQPG
+134 IGRLFTSDDSEQPA

-179 RPLTVIGVTPEG
+179 RPFMVIGVTPEG
-191 FHGTTVLT
+191 FHGTTLLT

-521 LGGLAVPGVELR
+521 LGGLAVPGVEPR

-553 MKMALSTGRDFS
+553 MKMALLTGRDFS

-610 RQQVPEPG
+610 RTLTVVG
-618 RRSAAVRLRA
+618 VAR
-628 DSAAV
+628 DSKYRNLGEDPRPFV
-633 YVTHCYRGAVGARSA
+633 YVPIQQQYMSRTVIAARSA
-648 PRRAA
+648 HGQRLAGELRALLASMNPNLPIVQALTFDAYSQLGLLPQRIAA
-653 SSAPRL
+653 SVAGSL
-659 DEPESSHRASA
+659 G
-670 HLRRLLAAGTASAT
+670 LVGVLLAAMGIYGVTAYMVSSRTREIGIRMALGAERASVVRMVLRQGLT
-684 HRGVGRRQPRTC
+684 LTMIGAAIGLAVAAAASRLLGSLLFGVGATDPLTFIGSTLLFF
-696 RRVAGGNRDLRRDGL
+696 V
-711 HGVEPHARDRHSDG
+711 V
-725 AWRRARVGGAH
+725 
-736 GAAAGADADDD
+736 GAAACYV
-747 RRGHRPGGR
+747 
-756 RRGKP
+756 
-761 PARLAAL
+761 PARRATAIGAMDAL
-768 RRWRH
+768 RY
-773 RSVDLHRIDAAIFRR
+773 D
-788 RCGGVLRAGTAR
+788 
-800 HRYRRDGRP
+800 
-809 PIRLGTIAPVRE
+809 
-821 TTSAA
+821 
-826 AMHL
+826 

>member
-521 LGGLAVPGVELR
+521 LGGLAVPGVEPR

-597 LQETG
+597 LQENG

-610 RQQVPEPG
+610 RTLTVVG
-618 RRSAAVRLRA
+618 VAR
-628 DSAAV
+628 DSKYRNLGEDPRPFV
-633 YVTHCYRGAVGARSA
+633 YVPIQQQYMSRTVIAARSA
-648 PRRAA
+648 HGQRLAGELRALLASMNPNLPIVQSLTFDAYSQLGLLPQRIAA
-653 SSAPRL
+653 SVAGSL
-659 DEPESSHRASA
+659 G
-670 HLRRLLAAGTASAT
+670 LVGVLLAAIGIYGVTAYMVSSRTREIGIRMALGAERASVVRMVLRQGLT
-684 HRGVGRRQPRTC
+684 LTMIGAAIGLAVAAAASRLLGSLLFGVGATDPLTFIGSTLLFF
-696 RRVAGGNRDLRRDGL
+696 V
-711 HGVEPHARDRHSDG
+711 V
-725 AWRRARVGGAH
+725 
-736 GAAAGADADDD
+736 GAAACYV
-747 RRGHRPGGR
+747 
-756 RRGKP
+756 
-761 PARLAAL
+761 PARRATAIGAMDAL
-768 RRWRH
+768 RY
-773 RSVDLHRIDAAIFRR
+773 D
-788 RCGGVLRAGTAR
+788 
-800 HRYRRDGRP
+800 
-809 PIRLGTIAPVRE
+809 
-821 TTSAA
+821 
-826 AMHL
+826 

>member
-134 IGRLFTSDDSEQPG
+134 IGRLFTSDDSEQPA

-179 RPLTVIGVTPEG
+179 RPFMVIGVTPEG

-208 VGELASRLPPAILT
+208 VGEIAPRLPPAILT

-610 RQQVPEPG
+610 RTLTVVG
-618 RRSAAVRLRA
+618 VAR
-628 DSAAV
+628 DSKYRNLGEDPRPFV
-633 YVTHCYRGAVGARSA
+633 YVPIQQQYMSRTVIAARSA
-648 PRRAA
+648 HGQRLAGELRALLASMNPNLPIVQALTFDAYSQLGLLPQRIAA
-653 SSAPRL
+653 SVAGSL
-659 DEPESSHRASA
+659 G
-670 HLRRLLAAGTASAT
+670 LVGVLLAAIGIYGVTAYMVSSRTREIGIRMALGAERASVVRMVLRQGLT
-684 HRGVGRRQPRTC
+684 LTMIGAAIGLAVAAAASRLLGSLLFGVGATDPLTFIGSTLLFF
-696 RRVAGGNRDLRRDGL
+696 V
-711 HGVEPHARDRHSDG
+711 V
-725 AWRRARVGGAH
+725 
-736 GAAAGADADDD
+736 GAAACYV
-747 RRGHRPGGR
+747 
-756 RRGKP
+756 
-761 PARLAAL
+761 PARRATAIGAMDAL
-768 RRWRH
+768 RY
-773 RSVDLHRIDAAIFRR
+773 D
-788 RCGGVLRAGTAR
+788 
-800 HRYRRDGRP
+800 
-809 PIRLGTIAPVRE
+809 
-821 TTSAA
+821 
-826 AMHL
+826 